1 MTAEARPIRTLIV
14 TGHTDIHHD
23 WRATTAALRG
33 LLEESGRFDV
43 RVTEEFRGATAATL
57 AAYDLVVVNYYG
69 RFEPWTDDPEIRWGE
84 EAEQVLCDFVAG
96 GRGLVAYHSTLSMGA
111 GGWGA
116 ELERMC
122 GGMMR
127 AEISRRAPIPDF
139 LVHVANA
146 EHPVTDGMP
155 PVFPHYDDDLYVK
168 LEWQPEGTYE
178 VLLTG
183 WDNPLR
189 YTQVPSQWDALPGM
203 GDEHPLAWVVR
214 YGTGRVLATGLGH
227 GPKAI
232 GHPGFRALFTR
243 GAEWAA
249 TGEVTLPLPLELG
262 EPVPG
267 GDWWPTELEPL
278 VRRQFEAH
286 RAAAGTAGGD

>member
-1 MTAEARPIRTLIV
+1 MSGSPIRALIV

-23 WRATTAALRG
+23 WRATTAALRE
-33 LLEESGRFDV
+33 LLEETERFDV

-57 AAYDLVVVNYYG
+57 APYDLVVVNYYG
-69 RFEPWTDDPEIRWGE
+69 RFEPWGDTPEMRWGE
-84 EAEQVLCDFVAG
+84 ETEQALYDFVSAG
-96 GRGLVAYHSTLSMGA
+96 GGLVAYHSTLSMGA
-111 GGWGA
+111 GWGA

-127 AEISRRAPIPDF
+127 AERSRRAPNSDF
-139 LVHVANA
+139 LIQVASPD
-146 EHPVTDGMP
+146 HPVTRGMP
-155 PVFPHYDDDLYVK
+155 AAFPHYDDDLYVN

-189 YTQVPSQWDALPGM
+189 YTQVPSEWNALPGM
-203 GDEHPLAWVVR
+203 GDEHPLAWVVHH
-214 YGTGRVLATGLGH
+214 GGGRVLATGLGH

-232 GHPGFRALFTR
+232 GHPGFRALFIR

-249 TGEVTLPLPLELG
+249 TGEVTIPLPERLG
-262 EPVPG
+262 EPVPD
-267 GDWWPTELEPL
+267 GDWWPTALEPR
-278 VRRQFEAH
+278 VRERFEAL
-286 RAAAGTAGGD
+286 RPA